1 MKAKDI
7 MTNNLI
13 VVDKDSDIFEV
24 ANIMKKNDIGF
35 LPVSDKNKIIGV
47 ITDRDIVVKV
57 VANKDTKITNYISKD
72 IITCNCDDSIDTIL
86 NKLKENKI
94 KRILVIDN
102 KKVLGVISLSDILN
116 TNYNDEDKI
125 ISIQSIWSITAN
137 EQSRDLEID
146 EFYL

>member
-13 VVDKDSDIFEV
+13 VVGKDSDIFDV

-35 LPVSDKNKIIGV
+35 LPVNDKNKIIGV

-102 KKVLGVISLSDILN
+102 KKVLGVVSLSDILN

-137 EQSRDLEID
+137 DQSSDLEID

>member
-7 MTNNLI
+7 MTSNLI

-35 LPVSDKNKIIGV
+35 LPVNNKNKIIGV
-47 ITDRDIVVKV
+47 ITDRDIVVKA
-57 VANKDTKITNYISKD
+57 VANRDTKITNYISKD
-72 IITCNCDDSIDTIL
+72 IITCNYDDSIDTIL

-94 KRILVIDN
+94 KRILVTDE